1 MLIQDES
8 EKRWD
13 AELKHKE
20 RLFVLHFCTDDLTF
34 LNATASYKSVY
45 KDRDK
50 VTGKVTE
57 RSNEVCEAASSRL
70 MGKAHIKKAISR
82 LLKETQ
88 ADLDERN
95 GFKLLKNL
103 MMLADYNPADILRAD
118 GSLKVKKLD
127 ELGDLAKCIS
137 QIEYTKAGFKV
148 ILADRSKYINM
159 YLKYLNLIKPE
170 IVVAEGLKVVALP
183 DKAESIDEWNAMAE
197 ASEDADESNT
207 GADSN

>member
-50 VTGKVTE
+50 VTGQVTD

-70 MGKAHIKKAISR
+70 MGKPVIKKAISR

-118 GSLKVKKLD
+118 VLPLHYPAPIHKVRSMSTWDGYAGYRKKVFFCWKISLYAG
-127 ELGDLAKCIS
+127 LG
-137 QIEYTKAGFKV
+137 
-148 ILADRSKYINM
+148 ILSVRACYPCS
-159 YLKYLNLIKPE
+159 
-170 IVVAEGLKVVALP
+170 
-183 DKAESIDEWNAMAE
+183 
-197 ASEDADESNT
+197 
-207 GADSN
+207 DSARR